1 MSRSPS
7 TSPTIDIDSPVFALR
22 FANLLRATRVE
33 RGTSFRSLVKA
44 GGHQWTK
51 DQFRQIEDGLLTLD
65 DTMVAGVSLAYGA
78 DLGSILPSR
87 LAVDIVEDGVISAG
101 GVKAVFI
108 PHNETSLLT
117 AYLRLIR
124 TMRRQRKAPM
134 IALRRDDIEVLA
146 AHLELPGA
154 AVVDRLTAL
163 MGATLHQRTA
173 IASMF
178 AMGAVVIGLAGAT
191 VAGAPERTSSI
202 VAGKDPNP
210 SAVVEVVQSTDRVVD
225 AVDTTETSL
234 SSQVVVSTTSP
245 TVDAG
250 TVDTPSIATASSNS
264 APSVAASPV
273 PSARPVAVAVGDPA
287 VPQPGTVTPPTVE
300 VNAGDPPLVPDAQ
313 PTATSEPIVATD
325 DPPVPTTIVVDPGS
339 AEPPIVPTEP
349 LPDPT
354 TTTAPVVVDVGPPPV
369 PTTTG

>member
-1 MSRSPS
+1 M
-7 TSPTIDIDSPVFALR
+7 R
-22 FANLLRATRVE
+22 FANLLRATRLE
-33 RGTSFRSLVKA
+33 HGTSFRSLVKA
-44 GGHQWTK
+44 TGQQWTK
-51 DQFRQIEDGLLTLD
+51 EQLRQIEDGLLTLD
-65 DTMVAGVSLAYGA
+65 ESMVESVSMAYGA

-146 AHLELPGA
+146 AHLEMPGET
-154 AVVDRLTAL
+154 VVDRLTAL

-191 VAGAPERTSSI
+191 VAGAPERSPGVVT
-202 VAGKDPNP
+202 GKDPNP

-225 AVDTTETSL
+225 ATDTSETSL
-234 SSQVVVSTTSP
+234 ASQIAGPTTAP
-245 TVDAG
+245 VTDAG
-250 TVDTPSIATASSNS
+250 AVATPSTETAPSNS
-264 APSVAASPV
+264 APTVASPV
-273 PSARPVAVAVGDPA
+273 PAPRPVTVAVASPV
-287 VPQPGTVTPPTVE
+287 VPQSGTVTPSTVE
-300 VNAGDPPLVPDAQ
+300 VNAGDPPLVPVA
-313 PTATSEPIVATD
+313 PSTTASEPIVATD
-325 DPPVPTTIVVDPGS
+325 DPPVPPTTAVDPGS
-339 AEPPIVPTEP
+339 AEPPIVPSEP
-349 LPDPT
+349 LPEPT
-354 TTTAPVVVDVGPPPV
+354 PSTTSTTVDVGPPPV
-369 PTTTG
+369 PGFTG